1 LRALRASFLLVL
13 VSGCTQLFF
22 HPQRALIDTPDR
34 HGIEYRNVTLQAAD
48 GTKLDAWFL
57 PARIAGRGRA
67 KAAVLFLHGNAENIS
82 THFLSVAWMPG
93 EGFNALIFDYR
104 GYGKSEGR
112 PSLAGMQLDIDA
124 AMRYLVSHRDVDPNR
139 IILLGQ
145 SLGGALAIAYAA
157 RSAYRDH
164 IAAIVIDSSFSDY
177 REITREKLAGIWL
190 TWPLQWLPWLT
201 VDDTYSP
208 AASVAALSPVPLL
221 LIHGDSDSV
230 VPFRHSEKLFE
241 LAGNPKALW
250 IVPGAGH
257 TESLANPAIRERLVD
272 YLDHQLDSRGAFRAT
287 SSEPAIR

>member
-1 LRALRASFLLVL
+1 MRALRASFLALL

-22 HPQRALIDTPDR
+22 HPLRALVDTPER
-34 HGIEYRNVTLQAAD
+34 HGIEYFDVTLQAAD

-57 PARIAGRGRA
+57 PAKVAGAGRA
-67 KAAVLFLHGNAENIS
+67 KATVLLLHGNAENIS
-82 THFLSVAWMPG
+82 THFMSVAWMPA
-93 EGFNALIFDYR
+93 EGFNALVFDYR
-104 GYGKSEGR
+104 GYGNSAGR
-112 PSLAGMQLDIDA
+112 PSLSGMQLDIDA
-124 AMRYLVSHRDVDPNR
+124 AMRYLLSHRDVDPDR
-139 IILLGQ
+139 IIVFGQ

-157 RSAYRDH
+157 HSAYRSR

-221 LIHGDSDSV
+221 LIHGGSDTI
-230 VPFRHSEKLFE
+230 VPFRHSERLFE
-241 LAGNPKALW
+241 LARNPKDLW

-257 TESLANPAIRERLVD
+257 IESLENQVVRERLIG
-272 YLDHQLDSRGAFRAT
+272 YLDRQLDGRVASHAT
-287 SSEPAIR
+287 ASEPAIR